1 MDILSMGGCANV
13 CKMGLNG
20 TSTPNFCDGVA
31 ALPQCSKCLTDNCGG
46 ITNKP
51 DPSSPSTCM

>member
-1 MDILSMGGCANV
+1 MGGCANV

-20 TSTPNFCDGVA
+20 TSTPNFCDGVS

-46 ITNKP
+46 IT
-51 DPSSPSTCM
+51 DPPNPTMPSACM